1 MPPENFTELATR
13 IVAETSDAVIHADRG
28 GKIRLWNA
36 GAETLFGQSAEEA
49 LGQSLDIIIPA
60 KHRRAHWTG
69 WDRVIE
75 SGETRY
81 GHEPLS
87 VPGVRADG
95 SKVALEFSITMLK
108 DGSGK
113 IEGITAIMRDVSV
126 KWEQTQ
132 ELRKQLKEVQSQL
145 KAGE

>member
-1 MPPENFTELATR
+1 MSAENSNELATR
-13 IVAETSDAVIHADRG
+13 IFTETSDAVIYADRE

-36 GAETLFGQSAEEA
+36 GAEALFGQSPEEA

-69 WDRVIE
+69 WDQVIE

-108 DGSGK
+108 DEAGQ
-113 IEGITAIMRDVSV
+113 IEGIAAIMRDVSV
-126 KWEQTQ
+126 KWDQTQ
-132 ELRKQLKEVQSQL
+132 VLRKQLREAQAQL